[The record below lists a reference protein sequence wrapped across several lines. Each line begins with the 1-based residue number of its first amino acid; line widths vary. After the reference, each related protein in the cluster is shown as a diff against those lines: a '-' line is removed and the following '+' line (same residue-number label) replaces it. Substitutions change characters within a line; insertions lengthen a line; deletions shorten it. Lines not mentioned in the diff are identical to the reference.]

1 MTITFISLYYVIK
14 QKEAGVQCHNSILLA
29 NMNRNCQLV
38 LWTYLS
44 KFKIIN
50 SSEGVLAKC
59 LESGMKVQVKP
70 CSLVFWGLHSGF

>member
-29 NMNRNCQLV
+29 NMIRNCQLV

-50 SSEGVLAKC
+50 SSEGVLATC

-70 CSLVFWGLHSGF
+70 CSLVFWGLHSVF